1 MITPAQAAAKF
12 AQNLGAATASIQS
25 GVQAVTQSPTAAAAN
40 AVTKWQQKMAQ
51 PTTAQ
56 RFVAGL
62 NGVSLQSWQTAM
74 INKGLPRIASGA
86 QAAVP
91 KMTAFY
97 NDFLPFVAQVQAKV
111 KAMPSLTLTDSANR
125 MLANMNGIAAYKKPS
140 SGA

>member
-1 MITPAQAAAKF
+1 MQTPAQVAAKF
-12 AQNLGAATASIQS
+12 ASNLGSATTSIQN

-51 PTTAQ
+51 PSTASK
-56 RFVAGL
+56 FVAGL
-62 NGVSLQSWQTAM
+62 NGVSLQSWQSAM

-86 QAAVP
+86 QAAIP

-97 NDFLPFVAQVQAKV
+97 NDFLPFVAGVQAKV

-125 MLANMNGIAAYKKPS
+125 MLANMNAIAAYKKPAGS
-140 SGA
+140 